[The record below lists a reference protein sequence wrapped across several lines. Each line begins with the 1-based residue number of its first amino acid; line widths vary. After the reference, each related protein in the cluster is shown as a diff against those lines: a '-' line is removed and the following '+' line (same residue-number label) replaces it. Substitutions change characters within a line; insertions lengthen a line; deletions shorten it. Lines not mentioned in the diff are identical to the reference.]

1 MFIIQFPI
9 LTLNKRSL
17 QGGLLNFLDIIR
29 PARVPGDTNVPH
41 FSLMEVIKVEKKKN
55 EQKFIFRFNFDGF
68 PEQPQDNSFGLQACV
83 EGVVRKAKAMVVDFG
98 WF

>member
-17 QGGLLNFLDIIR
+17 QGGLLNFLVLFK

-55 EQKFIFRFNFDGF
+55 E
-68 PEQPQDNSFGLQACV
+68 
-83 EGVVRKAKAMVVDFG
+83 
-98 WF
+98 